1 MKHSLQLEAQALAM
15 VRSGR
20 KTIDVRLYDE
30 TLQQLRTGDTIE
42 YSCLGGQEDPVAV
55 RVRALHFFDSFAELY
70 ASLPLLKCGYTKE
83 SLADASPADMER
95 AYSREAQQQYGVV
108 GIEVRVR
115 QQDDPMVSASR
126 FMSLVLRHN
135 PKAAGLTLDAHGWA
149 DVGALLKGMRRSH
162 PITMEQLEE
171 IVRTDDKQ
179 RYALS
184 PDKTRI
190 RARQGHSIPVDVELE
205 ACQPPEV
212 LYHGTGETFR
222 SSILMSGLVP
232 KSRLYVHL
240 SPDLETAKAVGIRR
254 GTPVI
259 FIVRSGQMA
268 RDGFPF
274 YLSENGVWLTKH
286 VPPVYLEQ
294 LTAIPSEA

>member
-1 MKHSLQLEAQALAM
+1 MQHSLQLEPQAFAM
-15 VRSGR
+15 LRSGR
-20 KTIDVRLYDE
+20 KTIDLRLYDE
-30 TLQQLRTGDTIE
+30 TLQQLQTGDTIE
-42 YSCLGGQEDPVAV
+42 YSCRGEKEDPVAV
-55 RVRALHFFDSFAELY
+55 RVMALHFFNSFADLY

-83 SLADASPADMER
+83 NLADASPADMER
-95 AYSREAQQQYGVV
+95 EYSREAQQQYGVV
-108 GIEVRVR
+108 GIEVKVR

-149 DVGALLKGMRRSH
+149 DVGALLRGMSRTH

-190 RARQGHSIPVDVELE
+190 RARQGHSVPVDVELE

-212 LYHGTGETFR
+212 LYHGTGEKFR

-232 KSRLYVHL
+232 KTRLYVHL
-240 SPDLETAKAVGIRR
+240 SADVETAKAVGIRR
-254 GTPVI
+254 GTPVV
-259 FIVRSGQMA
+259 FVVKSGQMA
-268 RDGFPF
+268 RDGFQF
-274 YLSENGVWLTKH
+274 FLSENGVWLTKH
-286 VPPVYLEQ
+286 VPPIYLEQ
-294 LTAIPSEA
+294 LTAMEPEA

>member
-1 MKHSLQLEAQALAM
+1 MQHSLQLEPQAFAM
-15 VRSGR
+15 LRSGR
-20 KTIDVRLYDE
+20 KTIDLRLYDE
-30 TLQQLRTGDTIE
+30 TLQQLQTGDTIE
-42 YSCLGGQEDPVAV
+42 YSCRGEKEDPIAV
-55 RVRALHFFDSFAELY
+55 RVMALHFFDSFADLY

-83 SLADASPADMER
+83 NLADASPTDMER
-95 AYSREAQQQYGVV
+95 EYSREAQQQYGVV
-108 GIEVRVR
+108 GIEVKVR

-149 DVGALLKGMRRSH
+149 DVSALLQGMSRTH
-162 PITMEQLEE
+162 PISMEQLEE

-212 LYHGTGETFR
+212 LYHGTGEKFR

-232 KSRLYVHL
+232 KTRLYVHL
-240 SPDLETAKAVGIRR
+240 SADVETAKAVGIRR
-254 GTPVI
+254 GTPVV
-259 FIVRSGQMA
+259 FVVKSGQMA
-268 RDGFPF
+268 RDGFQF
-274 YLSENGVWLTKH
+274 FLSENGVWLTKH
-286 VPPVYLEQ
+286 VPPIYLEQ
-294 LTAIPSEA
+294 LTAMEPEA